1 MDFVTSDDKRTKYGY
16 VLDQQGYDTSGQR
29 NQDID
34 ANYAPT
40 EHIRIPVDKEAVL
53 KNSIVPEH
61 ST

>member
-16 VLDQQGYDTSGQR
+16 VLEQQGYDTSRQR

-40 EHIRIPVDKEAVL
+40 EHIRNPVDKEAVL
-53 KNSIVPEH
+53 RLSLIH
-61 ST
+61 I